1 MFINT
6 ANSAIN
12 SPEQPVVSKSVTIIK
27 NDFAGN
33 NRYTIQPGDI
43 ISVTV
48 YGEPDLAQPE
58 IVVRPDGYAT
68 IDPVGEVYVEGFDIQ
83 SLTKELSGKF
93 ANYINEPIISLN
105 IKEINPPSVYIFG
118 AVQKPG
124 NYQQMTQVSKYFAD
138 SKNPIVRTDFSLTNV
153 IANAGGLANDADI
166 SNITVTSADKKE
178 KKVNLWRFLKDG
190 DVSQNLRMRTGDVI
204 SVPALKS
211 SLINP
216 DFKAGTDMRTGDVIS
231 VPALKSGLIND
242 DDYKLLARTS
252 LAPESFPVRVVGEV
266 QRGGTFNLTGESPYL
281 NTVIANASGY
291 TIEGNKSVVVVY
303 RKAANDKLA
312 RIFVNPFKQDFV
324 LRPNDVV
331 EVRKRT
337 LSKFV
342 YGADYIVKLL
352 TPGLTIP
359 SIGNSWADLV
369 DPHRRTYRY

>member
-211 SLINP
+211 
-216 DFKAGTDMRTGDVIS
+216 
-231 VPALKSGLIND
+231 GLIND

-281 NTVIANASGY
+281 NTAIANASGY